1 MRAGADPCCA
11 ACHGATF
18 QPAPGTPPL
27 TGAAFLANWRGK
39 TLGDLHAKVR
49 TMPPGAADSLPAG
62 DYLAVL
68 AYLLEANGF
77 PAGQALPADE
87 AALRGIGLER

>member
-1 MRAGADPCCA
+1 
-11 ACHGATF
+11 
-18 QPAPGTPPL
+18 
-27 TGAAFLANWRGK
+27 
-39 TLGDLHAKVR
+39 
-49 TMPPGAADSLPAG
+49 MPPGAADSLPAG